1 MKRENNWQHKSLLI
15 LERIKAVDPD
25 ELPTRLLKRVYELIS
40 VPLAAYLVEDLRL
53 MIGQEIGLYYLIP
66 IAIEKLRCDLFAEG
80 DFYEGDLLASIL
92 NVNPLFWKQNPELHI
107 QIKQLT
113 EHKRDEI
120 ISIIGEEI
128 SFEKIDAPI

>member
-1 MKRENNWQHKSLLI
+1 MKRGNNWQHKSLLT
-15 LERIKAVDPD
+15 LEKIKAVDPD
-25 ELPTRLLKRVYELIS
+25 ELPTRLLKRVYELIN

-66 IAIEKLRCDLFAEG
+66 LAIEKLRGDLFAEG
-80 DFYEGDLLASIL
+80 DFYEGDLLASVL
-92 NVNPLFWKQNPELHI
+92 NINPLFWKQNPELHI

-113 EHKRDEI
+113 EYKRDEI
-120 ISIIGEEI
+120 ISIIGEKI